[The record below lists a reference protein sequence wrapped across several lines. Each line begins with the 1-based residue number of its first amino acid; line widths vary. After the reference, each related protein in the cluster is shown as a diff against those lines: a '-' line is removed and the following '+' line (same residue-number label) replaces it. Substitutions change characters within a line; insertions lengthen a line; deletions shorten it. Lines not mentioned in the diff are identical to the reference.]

1 MKNVKDILESLHLNL
16 LSKPSQGYY
25 IEGKSS
31 QDLTEL
37 QSIINKNERDDDS
50 LIPSLPD
57 ERSNYILSCLINS
70 KKSYEMKLLLM
81 NY

>member
-1 MKNVKDILESLHLNL
+1 MKIVKDILATLHLNL
-16 LSKPSQGYY
+16 LSKPSPRLLYQKR
-25 IEGKSS
+25 KSS

-57 ERSNYILSCLINS
+57 GRSELHSRAS
-70 KKSYEMKLLLM
+70 H
-81 NY
+81 